1 MTVSSSSHNP
11 TSFGTD
17 TSRTV
22 SWVVNN
28 GIANSAAAT
37 TTVSV
42 TPVNDAPVVNAHGGS
57 LAYTEN
63 QAATAIDTVLTVSD
77 VDSATLAG
85 ATVSITSNFASA
97 EDVLGFT
104 SQNGIT
110 GSYNSTTGV
119 LTLSGTSSV
128 ANYQTALASVTYFNS
143 SDNPSGLTRTLSFQA
158 DDGSASNHLSNV
170 ATTTVSVTPVNDA
183 PTLTATAVSPTFT
196 EAAGLGTQAAAV
208 SVFSG
213 ASASTIEAGQTI
225 KGLSFTMGGLV
236 DGANEKIVVDGTA
249 ITLGGNSSGTTAAN
263 AMAYTVTIA
272 SGTATIALS
281 SAGGVSAGAINTL
294 INGITY
300 QDTNTDNPT
309 ASSRTFTLTQIQDSG
324 GTANGGFDTTTL
336 SIPSTVTVV
345 PVNDAPVIA
354 SVSGSVSTNLNTPVT
369 LVAATGTVTDVD
381 AAPSDLLLATLSV
394 AHGTLTPIGSVP
406 GLTIVGGQDGSNGTL
421 SFTGTQAAITQAIES
436 GVTYTPTLNYNGPD
450 QLTFTVNDQGHTGT
464 GGAQTATATVGI
476 TVSADQ
482 APVLSNVAPTASYT
496 EQGAAVTLSSGATVS
511 DVDNTTLA
519 SATVSITGGT
529 FFTGDVLAATT
540 AGTSITASYN
550 AATGVLSLS
559 GTDTLAH
566 YQAVLD
572 SVTYSSSSQNPTNFG
587 ADTSRSISWVVNDGT
602 LNSTPATSTIN
613 ITATDNAP
621 VLSMWRRPRRIP
633 SRLRR

>member
-1 MTVSSSSHNP
+1 MTYFNSSDNP
-11 TSFGTD
+11 SGLTRTLSFQADDG
-17 TSRTV
+17 
-22 SWVVNN
+22 
-28 GIANSAAAT
+28 SASNHLSNVAT

-104 SQNGIT
+104 NQNGIT

-324 GTANGGFDTTTL
+324 GTANGGSDTTTL

-476 TVSADQ
+476 TVQNANQDDWTNALGGNWATS
-482 APVLSNVAPTASYT
+482 SNWSNGVP
-496 EQGAAVTLSSGATVS
+496 SSTT
-511 DVDNTTLA
+511 NTTLDA
-519 SATVSITGGT
+519 
-529 FFTGDVLAATT
+529 
-540 AGTSITASYN
+540 
-550 AATGVLSLS
+550 S
-559 GTDTLAH
+559 GTYTVTSSGTVTVNGLSSTADRDTRH
-566 YQAVLD
+566 YRRRFHGHELCRTGPAD
-572 SVTYSSSSQNPTNFG
+572 SV
-587 ADTSRSISWVVNDGT
+587 
-602 LNSTPATSTIN
+602 
-613 ITATDNAP
+613 
-621 VLSMWRRPRRIP
+621 RRHIRHRQQHRDRREFHAVE
-633 SRLRR
+633 RRA